1 MFGKMRR
8 RIGKYALI
16 AMVFIVIIAISGQ
29 ASWAID
35 ASKYPKQLVLRAGTV
50 GGPWV
55 PMGTLFAE
63 VMMKRFPG
71 MSILVQP
78 GGAVSNVRIIDKG
91 EDAVLGFT
99 YSPLYWEGKL
109 GTLDK
114 GKKYNNMSA
123 LFACTASFQQMAVRA
138 KSKIRSFEDLKDK
151 KISTGH
157 RGGGDEMGGRRVL
170 EVYGITYDS
179 IRKAGGKVSFLQSTE
194 MGMALK
200 DNILDFGNFAGNAP
214 HATLQDV
221 ETSTPIRLLNIDK
234 EHAAKL
240 IKKYP
245 FYAVETLPAG
255 TFKGMKEPA
264 TQVINVV
271 LLIANNSLSDEF
283 LYELTKLMVEK
294 GPEMRKALPFIDRLN
309 PPSKAVFSLTPE
321 MMHPS
326 SARYFKEIGVIK

>member
-1 MFGKMRR
+1 MYSKSKVAV
-8 RIGKYALI
+8 KY
-16 AMVFIVIIAISGQ
+16 VIITMIVFSFMAISPQ
-29 ASWAID
+29 TSWGID
-35 ASKYPKQLVLRAGTV
+35 PSKYPKQLVIRAGTV

-55 PMGTLFAE
+55 PMGTMFAD
-63 VMMKRFPG
+63 VMMKKFPG
-71 MSILVQP
+71 LNVMVQP
-78 GGAVSNVRIIDKG
+78 GGAVSNVKIIDKG

-99 YSPLYWEGKL
+99 YSPLYWEGRL
-109 GTLDK
+109 GQLDK
-114 GKKYNNMSA
+114 GKKYNNLSA

-138 KSKIRSFEDLKDK
+138 NSDIRSFEDLKNK
-151 KISTGH
+151 HISTGH
-157 RGGGDEMGGRRVL
+157 RGGGDEIGGRRVL
-170 EVYGITYDS
+170 ETYGITYDS

-240 IKKYP
+240 IEKYP

-271 LLIANNSLSDEF
+271 LMIANNSLSDEF

-294 GPEMRKALPFIDRLN
+294 GPEMRKSLPFIDRLN
-309 PPSKAVFSLTPE
+309 PPSKAVFSLTPK

-326 SARYFKEIGVIK
+326 AVKYFKEIGVFK